1 MEGVG
6 CLLEWIA
13 TMSYMIFDKDDSN
26 QETVFETNFCVVKW
40 CESLRWET
48 QDGGL

>member
-1 MEGVG
+1 
-6 CLLEWIA
+6 
-13 TMSYMIFDKDDSN
+13 MSCKIFDKADQTTSPLHEINDYPAEGQLPS
-26 QETVFETNFCVVKW
+26 KW